1 MQGLWQCRSP
11 PAAIPSA
18 SFSQVGPGRRRRA
31 ETARGD
37 GAAGRLQAQARQVG
51 PHLWSLLFSPLMLFG
66 RRLLWGKAK
75 APRPFRQRH
84 FGFGF
89 RRDLQRRGAAVCR
102 FPEHLV
108 ADLEDLASQTLA
120 AEANVPSSLS
130 APSFLRA
137 GGLNVAFP
145 DTMSWHWAQNDQA
158 LETFAAAAR
167 IAPRHILQFA
177 MPL

>member
-18 SFSQVGPGRRRRA
+18 SFSQVGACRRA

-37 GAAGRLQAQARQVG
+37 GAAGRLQARQA
-51 PHLWSLLFSPLMLFG
+51 HLWSLLFSALMIFG
-66 RRLLWGKAK
+66 RRLLWGK

-89 RRDLQRRGAAVCR
+89 RRDLRRRGAAVCR

-120 AEANVPSSLS
+120 AEANPALPVPSSLS

-158 LETFAAAAR
+158 LDTFAAAAR
-167 IAPRHILQFA
+167 IAPRHIVQFA
-177 MPL
+177 L